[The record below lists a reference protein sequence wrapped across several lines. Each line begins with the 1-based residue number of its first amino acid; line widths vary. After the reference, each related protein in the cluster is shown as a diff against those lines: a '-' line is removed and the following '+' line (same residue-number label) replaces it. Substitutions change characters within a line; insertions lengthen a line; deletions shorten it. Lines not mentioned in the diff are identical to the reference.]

1 MPPHHLN
8 PVRRASPMHI
18 QVEIREIQIADN
30 YEMMSG
36 MMHELHKNE
45 YTLFDKTASWHD
57 IEGNYMKHVI
67 NLQQQNEGMCLVA
80 FKGNEAIGFIFGYL
94 EEQDDSRIEVYTGKE
109 LYISDGYV
117 VPQYRRQG
125 IYHQLNAWMEDYYI
139 NLGIRRI
146 LRYTLLR
153 NAGMRQFLENQDYFV
168 TRLLYEKW
176 L

>member
-1 MPPHHLN
+1 M
-8 PVRRASPMHI
+8 
-18 QVEIREIQIADN
+18 
-30 YEMMSG
+30 
-36 MMHELHKNE
+36 
-45 YTLFDKTASWHD
+45 
-57 IEGNYMKHVI
+57 
-67 NLQQQNEGMCLVA
+67 QQQNEGMCLVA